1 MKTKSEQPKIS
12 QAPAER
18 PPVVV
23 VMGHIDHGKSTLLD
37 YIRKTNVTDKE
48 TGGITQHIGAYEA
61 IHKDSDGKEHHITF
75 LDTPGHAAFAGIRSR
90 GASVADV
97 AILVVSAEDGVKP
110 QTLEALACIKRCD
123 IPFIIAINKIDKP
136 NADVEKTKNNLAE
149 NEIYIEGYGGDV
161 PWTAISAKTG
171 EGINELLDLVLLAA
185 NIRGLKSESTKAVL
199 GIIIEVNHDA
209 KRGSSATAIIKEG
222 TLKKSDFVV
231 AENAYSPLRTM
242 ENFRAEPLGEAR
254 PGQPVRIIG
263 WRGEPR
269 IGTELRV
276 AKTKKEAEKLTIQFR
291 VKLSENFLT
300 KSKTAA
306 TEKKNP
312 EETDSFPPQNETSV
326 AAIVIKA
333 DVAGSLEA
341 ITHELEKIK
350 EEKLKIKVLAGGVGE
365 ITEGDVKTAA
375 TADKPL
381 IIGFNVKIDATAKA
395 AAERLG
401 VQIEFFDIIY
411 KLGEWLET
419 FIAARRPKV
428 TTEEMTGRAKILKIF
443 SQNKDKQII
452 GGRVEEGVLTP
463 GAIVKILRRETEIG
477 RGKIRGMQQQKV
489 VIQEAK
495 KDTEFGA
502 LVEAKIEIAPGDRL
516 EAFSLV
522 TK

>member
-1 MKTKSEQPKIS
+1 MKAKLEQKKMSE
-12 QAPAER
+12 APAER

-37 YIRKTNVTDKE
+37 YIRKTNVTVQE

-61 IHKDSDGKEHHITF
+61 VHKDAEGKEHHITF

-110 QTLEALACIKRCD
+110 QTLEALACIKKCA
-123 IPFIIAINKIDKP
+123 IPFIVAINKIDKP
-136 NADVEKTKNNLAE
+136 NADVERTKNNLAE

-171 EGINELLDLVLLAA
+171 EGIGELLDLVLLAA

-222 TLKKSDFVV
+222 TLKKSDFVI
-231 AENAYSPLRTM
+231 AENAYSSLRTM
-242 ENFRAEPLGEAR
+242 ENFRAEPLGEAQ

-263 WRGEPR
+263 WHGEPQ
-269 IGTELRV
+269 IGAELKT
-276 AKTKKEAEKLTIQFR
+276 AKTKKEAEKLAESFLEKIKKAPTPAGTG
-291 VKLSENFLT
+291 SESQPESVG
-300 KSKTAA
+300 KGTA
-306 TEKKNP
+306 T
-312 EETDSFPPQNETSV
+312 V
-326 AAIVIKA
+326 AVIIKA

-341 ITHELEKIK
+341 IEHELEKIK
-350 EEKLKIKVLAGGVGE
+350 EEKLKIKILAGGVGE
-365 ITEGDVKTAA
+365 ITEGDIKLAA
-375 TADKPL
+375 TGAITERAI
-381 IIGFNVKIDATAKA
+381 IIGFNVKIDTNAKA

-401 VQIEFFDIIY
+401 VQVEFFDIIY
-411 KLGEWLET
+411 KLSEWLEI
-419 FIAARRPKV
+419 FIATRRPKV

-452 GGRVEEGVLTP
+452 GGRVEEGALSP
-463 GAIVKILRRETEIG
+463 GAIVKILRREAEIG
-477 RGKIRGMQQQKV
+477 RGKIRGLQQQKNA
-489 VIQEAK
+489 IQEAK

-502 LVEAKIEIAPGDRL
+502 LVEAKIEIATGDRL
-516 EAFSLV
+516 EAFTLT

>member
-1 MKTKSEQPKIS
+1 MWYSARMKDNKETTSS
-12 QAPAER
+12 VVER

-37 YIRKTNVTDKE
+37 YIRKTSITEKE

-61 IHKDSDGKEHHITF
+61 IHKDNENKEHFITF

-110 QTLEALACIKRCD
+110 QTLEALACIKKCD
-123 IPFIIAINKIDKP
+123 IPFIVAINKIDKP
-136 NADVEKTKNNLAE
+136 NADVERTKQNLAE

-161 PWTAISAKTG
+161 PWTAISAKNG

-185 NIRGLKSESTKAVL
+185 RIRGLKSESAKAVS
-199 GIIIEVNHDA
+199 GTIVEVNHDN
-209 KRGSSATAIIKEG
+209 KRGASATAIIKEG
-222 TLKKSDFVV
+222 TLKKGDFVV
-231 AENAYSPLRTM
+231 AENAYSSLRAM
-242 ENFRAEPLGEAR
+242 ENFRAEPIGEAR

-263 WRGEPR
+263 WHGEPK
-269 IGTELRV
+269 IGATLQT
-276 AKTKKEAEKLTIQFR
+276 AGTKKEAEKMARLASER
-291 VKLSENFLT
+291 AENFAL
-300 KSKTAA
+300 KLKIAPAEGNDAEA
-306 TEKKNP
+306 TMAP
-312 EETDSFPPQNETSV
+312 
-326 AAIVIKA
+326 IIIKA

-341 ITHELEKIK
+341 IVHELKKIK
-350 EEKLKIKVLAGGVGE
+350 EEKLKIKILAEGVGE

-375 TADKPL
+375 TAEQAI
-381 IIGFNVKIDATAKA
+381 IIGFNVGIDASAKA

-401 VQIEFFDIIY
+401 VQVEFFDIIY

-419 FIAARRPKV
+419 FIAARRPKI
-428 TTEEMTGRAKILKIF
+428 TTEEILGRARVLKIF
-443 SQNKDKQII
+443 SMNKDKQII
-452 GGRVEEGVLTP
+452 GGRVEEGILTP
-463 GAIVKILRRETEIG
+463 GAIVKILRREAEIG
-477 RGKIRGMQQQKV
+477 RGKIRGLQQQKTA
-489 VIQEAK
+489 IQEAK

-502 LVEAKIEIAPGDRL
+502 LMEAKIEIASGDRL

>member
-1 MKTKSEQPKIS
+1 
-12 QAPAER
+12 
-18 PPVVV
+18 
-23 VMGHIDHGKSTLLD
+23 MGHIDHGKSTLLD
-37 YIRKTNVTDKE
+37 YIRKTSITEKE

-61 IHKDSDGKEHHITF
+61 IHKDSEGKEHRITF

-110 QTLEALACIKRCD
+110 QTLEALACIKKCA
-123 IPFIIAINKIDKP
+123 IPFIVAINKIDRP

-149 NEIYIEGYGGDV
+149 NEIYLEGYGGDV

-171 EGINELLDLVLLAA
+171 EGIGELLDLVLLAA
-185 NIRGLKSESTKAVL
+185 NIRGLKSESAKTVS
-199 GIIIEVNHDA
+199 GMIIEVNHNA

-231 AENAYSPLRTM
+231 AENTYSPLRMM
-242 ENFRAEPLGEAR
+242 EKFRGESLDEVR
-254 PGQPVRIIG
+254 PGQPVRIVG
-263 WRGEPR
+263 WHGEPQ
-269 IGTELRV
+269 IGSELSIV
-276 AKTKKEAEKLTIQFR
+276 KTKKEAEKR
-291 VKLSENFLT
+291 AENFLT
-300 KSKTAA
+300 KLKTIEPQ
-306 TEKKNP
+306 EKNSEGTTIAP
-312 EETDSFPPQNETSV
+312 
-326 AAIVIKA
+326 ILIKA

-341 ITHELEKIK
+341 IIHELGKIK
-350 EEKLKIKVLAGGVGE
+350 EEKLEIKILASGVGE

-375 TADKPL
+375 TAKQAI
-381 IIGFNVKIDATAKA
+381 IIGFNVKIDTNAKA

-411 KLGEWLET
+411 KLSEWLET
-419 FIAARRPKV
+419 FIAARRPKI

-443 SQNKDKQII
+443 SKNKDKQII
-452 GGRVEEGVLTP
+452 GGKVEEGILAP
-463 GAIVKILRRETEIG
+463 GAIVKILRREAEIG
-477 RGKIRGMQQQKV
+477 RGKIRGLQQQKNA
-489 VIQEAK
+489 IQEAK

-502 LVEAKIEIAPGDRL
+502 LVEAKTEIVAGDRL

>member
-1 MKTKSEQPKIS
+1 MKDGKDNKERSAS
-12 QAPAER
+12 SADR

-37 YIRKTNVTDKE
+37 YIRKTSITEKE

-61 IHKDSDGKEHHITF
+61 VHKDVEGKEHFITF

-90 GASVADV
+90 SASVADV

-110 QTLEALACIKRCD
+110 QTLEALASIKKCAV
-123 IPFIIAINKIDKP
+123 PFIVAINKIDKP

-171 EGINELLDLVLLAA
+171 EGVNELLDLVLLAA
-185 NIRGLKSESTKAVL
+185 NIQGLKSESAKAVL

-209 KRGSSATAIIKEG
+209 KRGSAATAIIKEG

-231 AENAYSPLRTM
+231 AEDAYSPLRTM
-242 ENFRAEPLGEAR
+242 ENFRAEPLGEAQ

-263 WRGEPR
+263 WHGEPR
-269 IGTELRV
+269 IGAELRV
-276 AKTKKEAEKLTIQFR
+276 VKTKREAEKLAG
-291 VKLSENFLT
+291 SFLA
-300 KSKTAA
+300 KSKAA
-306 TEKKNP
+306 TPQEKNS
-312 EETDSFPPQNETSV
+312 EGTAV
-326 AAIVIKA
+326 ATIVIKA

-341 ITHELEKIK
+341 IIHELEKIK
-350 EEKLKIKVLAGGVGE
+350 EEKLKIKILASGVGE
-365 ITEGDVKTAA
+365 ITEGDIKTAA
-375 TADKPL
+375 TSAVAERA
-381 IIGFNVKIDATAKA
+381 IIVGFNVKIDANAKA

-401 VQIEFFDIIY
+401 VQVEFFDIIY

-419 FIAARRPKV
+419 FIAARQPKV

-452 GGRVEEGVLTP
+452 GGKVEEGVLTP

-477 RGKIRGMQQQKV
+477 RGKIRGLQQQKA

-502 LVEAKIEIAPGDRL
+502 LVEAKTEIAAGDRL

>member
-1 MKTKSEQPKIS
+1 MTEKDKKQSAFAKATADK
-12 QAPAER
+12 AER

-37 YIRKTNVTDKE
+37 YIRKTSIAENE
-48 TGGITQHIGAYEA
+48 AGGITQHIGAYEA
-61 IHKDSDGKEHHITF
+61 VHKDSEGKEHCITF

-110 QTLEALACIKRCD
+110 QTLEALASIKKFA
-123 IPFIIAINKIDKP
+123 IPFIVAINKIDKP

-171 EGINELLDLVLLAA
+171 EGVSELLDLVLLAA
-185 NIRGLKSESTKAVL
+185 NIRGLKSESAKAVL

-209 KRGSSATAIIKEG
+209 KRGSAATAIIKEG
-222 TLKKSDFVV
+222 TLRKSDFVV
-231 AENAYSPLRTM
+231 AEDAYSSLRTM

-254 PGQPVRIIG
+254 PGQPVRVIG
-263 WRGEPR
+263 WHGEPR
-269 IGTELRV
+269 IGAELKT
-276 AKTKKEAEKLTIQFR
+276 AKTKREAEKLAE
-291 VKLSENFLT
+291 SFLA
-300 KSKTAA
+300 KSKTDLPA
-306 TEKKNP
+306 EKNFEDTAIAP
-312 EETDSFPPQNETSV
+312 
-326 AAIVIKA
+326 IVIKA

-341 ITHELEKIK
+341 IIHELEKIK
-350 EEKLKIKVLAGGVGE
+350 EEKLKIKVLASGVGE

-375 TADKPL
+375 TAERAI
-381 IIGFNVKIDATAKA
+381 IIGFNVNIDTSARA
-395 AAERLG
+395 AAERLS
-401 VQIEFFDIIY
+401 VQVEFFDIIY
-411 KLGEWLET
+411 KLSEWLET
-419 FIAARRPKV
+419 FIATRRPKV

-443 SQNKDKQII
+443 SQAKDKQII
-452 GGRVEEGVLTP
+452 GGRVEEGVLMP

-477 RGKIRGMQQQKV
+477 RGKIRGLQQQKTA
-489 VIQEAK
+489 IQEAK

-502 LVEAKIEIAPGDRL
+502 LVEAKIEIATGDRL

>member
-1 MKTKSEQPKIS
+1 MKAKLEQKKMSE
-12 QAPAER
+12 ALAER

-37 YIRKTNVTDKE
+37 YIRKTNVTVQE

-61 IHKDSDGKEHHITF
+61 VHKDAEGKEHHITF

-110 QTLEALACIKRCD
+110 QTLEALACIKKCA
-123 IPFIIAINKIDKP
+123 IPFIVAINKIDKP
-136 NADVEKTKNNLAE
+136 NADVERTKNNLAE

-171 EGINELLDLVLLAA
+171 EGIGELLDLVLLAA

-222 TLKKSDFVV
+222 TLKKSDFVI
-231 AENAYSPLRTM
+231 AENAYSSLRTM
-242 ENFRAEPLGEAR
+242 ENFRAEPLGEAQ

-263 WRGEPR
+263 WHGEPQ
-269 IGTELRV
+269 IGAELKT
-276 AKTKKEAEKLTIQFR
+276 AKTKKEAEKLAE
-291 VKLSENFLT
+291 SFLT
-300 KSKTAA
+300 KSKT
-306 TEKKNP
+306 TTPQEKNP
-312 EETDSFPPQNETSV
+312 EGTATAP
-326 AAIVIKA
+326 IIIKA

-341 ITHELEKIK
+341 IKHELEKIK
-350 EEKLKIKVLAGGVGE
+350 EEKLKIKILAGGVGE
-365 ITEGDVKTAA
+365 ITEGDIKLAA
-375 TADKPL
+375 TGAITERAI
-381 IIGFNVKIDATAKA
+381 IIGFNVKIDTNAKA

-401 VQIEFFDIIY
+401 VQVEFFDIIY
-411 KLGEWLET
+411 KLSEWLEI
-419 FIAARRPKV
+419 FIATRRPKV

-452 GGRVEEGVLTP
+452 GGRVEEGALSP
-463 GAIVKILRRETEIG
+463 GAIVKILRREAEIG
-477 RGKIRGMQQQKV
+477 RGKIRGLQQQKNA
-489 VIQEAK
+489 IQEAK

-502 LVEAKIEIAPGDRL
+502 LVEAKIEIATGDRL
-516 EAFSLV
+516 EAF
-522 TK
+522 

>member
-1 MKTKSEQPKIS
+1 M
-12 QAPAER
+12 
-18 PPVVV
+18 
-23 VMGHIDHGKSTLLD
+23 
-37 YIRKTNVTDKE
+37 
-48 TGGITQHIGAYEA
+48 
-61 IHKDSDGKEHHITF
+61 
-75 LDTPGHAAFAGIRSR
+75 
-90 GASVADV
+90 
-97 AILVVSAEDGVKP
+97 
-110 QTLEALACIKRCD
+110 
-123 IPFIIAINKIDKP
+123 
-136 NADVEKTKNNLAE
+136 
-149 NEIYIEGYGGDV
+149 

-185 NIRGLKSESTKAVL
+185 NIRGLKSESAKAVS
-199 GIIIEVNHDA
+199 GMIIEVNHNA

-231 AENAYSPLRTM
+231 AENAYSPLRVM
-242 ENFRAEPLGEAR
+242 ENFRGESLDEVR
-254 PGQPVRIIG
+254 PGQPIRIIG
-263 WRGEPR
+263 WHGEPR
-269 IGTELRV
+269 IGAELNI
-276 AKTKKEAEKLTIQFR
+276 AKNKKEAEKR
-291 VKLSENFLT
+291 AENFLI
-300 KSKTAA
+300 KLKTAMPQ
-306 TEKKNP
+306 EKNP
-312 EETDSFPPQNETSV
+312 EGTTIAP
-326 AAIVIKA
+326 IVIKA

-401 VQIEFFDIIY
+401 VQVEFFDIIY

-495 KDTEFGA
+495 KDSEFGA
-502 LVEAKIEIAPGDRL
+502 LVEAKIEIATGDRL
-516 EAFSLV
+516 EAFNLV

>member
-1 MKTKSEQPKIS
+1 M
-12 QAPAER
+12 
-18 PPVVV
+18 VV

-37 YIRKTNVTDKE
+37 YIRKTSITEKE

-61 IHKDSDGKEHHITF
+61 IHKDSEGKEHRITF

-110 QTLEALACIKRCD
+110 QTLEALACIKKCA
-123 IPFIIAINKIDKP
+123 IPFIVAINKIDRP

-149 NEIYIEGYGGDV
+149 NEIYLEGYGGDV

-171 EGINELLDLVLLAA
+171 EGIGELLDLVLLAA
-185 NIRGLKSESTKAVL
+185 NIRGLKSESAKTVS
-199 GIIIEVNHDA
+199 GMIIEVNHNA

-222 TLKKSDFVV
+222 PLKTSDFVV
-231 AENAYSPLRTM
+231 AENAYSPLRMM
-242 ENFRAEPLGEAR
+242 ENFRGESLDEVR
-254 PGQPVRIIG
+254 PGQPVRIVG
-263 WRGEPR
+263 WHGEPQ
-269 IGTELRV
+269 IGSELSIV
-276 AKTKKEAEKLTIQFR
+276 KTKKEAEKR
-291 VKLSENFLT
+291 AENFLT
-300 KSKTAA
+300 KLKTIEPQ
-306 TEKKNP
+306 EKNSEGTTIAP
-312 EETDSFPPQNETSV
+312 
-326 AAIVIKA
+326 ILIKA

-341 ITHELEKIK
+341 IIHELGKIK
-350 EEKLKIKVLAGGVGE
+350 EEKLEIKILASGVGE

-375 TADKPL
+375 TAKQAI
-381 IIGFNVKIDATAKA
+381 IIGFNVKIDTNAKA

-411 KLGEWLET
+411 KLSEWLET
-419 FIAARRPKV
+419 FIAARRPKI

-443 SQNKDKQII
+443 SKNKDKQII
-452 GGRVEEGVLTP
+452 GGKVEEGILAP
-463 GAIVKILRRETEIG
+463 GAIVKILRREAEIG
-477 RGKIRGMQQQKV
+477 RGKIRGLQQQKNA
-489 VIQEAK
+489 IQEAK

-502 LVEAKIEIAPGDRL
+502 LVEAKTEIVAGDRL

>member
-1 MKTKSEQPKIS
+1 MSE
-12 QAPAER
+12 APAER

-37 YIRKTNVTDKE
+37 YIRKTSIAENE
-48 TGGITQHIGAYEA
+48 AGGITQHIGAYEA
-61 IHKDSDGKEHHITF
+61 THKDDEDKEHRITF

-110 QTLEALACIKRCD
+110 QTLEALACIKKCA
-123 IPFIIAINKIDKP
+123 IPFIVAINKIDKP

-149 NEIYIEGYGGDV
+149 NEIYLEGYGGDV
-161 PWTAISAKTG
+161 PWVAISAKTG
-171 EGINELLDLVLLAA
+171 EGVNELLDLVLLAA
-185 NIRGLKSESTKAVL
+185 NIKGLKSESAKAVL

-222 TLKKSDFVV
+222 ILRKSDFVV
-231 AENAYSPLRTM
+231 AENAYSPLRNM
-242 ENFRAEPLGEAR
+242 ENFRAEVINEAR

-263 WRGEPR
+263 WHGEPR
-269 IGTELRV
+269 IGAELRV
-276 AKTKKEAEKLTIQFR
+276 AKTKREAEKLTR
-291 VKLSENFLT
+291 LA
-300 KSKTAA
+300 KSKT
-306 TEKKNP
+306 TTPQEKNP
-312 EETDSFPPQNETSV
+312 EGTAV
-326 AAIVIKA
+326 APIVIKA

-341 ITHELEKIK
+341 IVHELEKIK
-350 EEKLKIKVLAGGVGE
+350 EERLKIKVLAAGVGE

-375 TADKPL
+375 TAAIAERAI
-381 IIGFNVKIDATAKA
+381 IIGFNVNIDASAKA

-401 VQIEFFDIIY
+401 VQVEFFDIIY
-411 KLGEWLET
+411 KLSEWLET

-443 SQNKDKQII
+443 SKNKDKQII
-452 GGRVEEGVLTP
+452 GGRVEEGILAP
-463 GAIVKILRRETEIG
+463 GAIVKILRREAEIG
-477 RGKIRGMQQQKV
+477 RGKIRGLQQQKNA
-489 VIQEAK
+489 IQEAK

-502 LVEAKIEIAPGDRL
+502 LVEAKIEIATGDRL

>member
-1 MKTKSEQPKIS
+1 MKTKPEQSKIS
-12 QAPAER
+12 EAPAER

-23 VMGHIDHGKSTLLD
+23 VMGHIDHGISTLLD
-37 YIRKTNVTDKE
+37 YIRKTSVTDKE

-61 IHKDSDGKEHHITF
+61 IHKDDEGKEHRITF

-110 QTLEALACIKRCD
+110 QTLEALACIKRCG
-123 IPFIIAINKIDKP
+123 IPFIVAINKIDKP

-185 NIRGLKSESTKAVL
+185 NIRGLKSESAKAVS
-199 GIIIEVNHDA
+199 GMIIEVNHNA

-231 AENAYSPLRTM
+231 AENAYSPLRVM
-242 ENFRAEPLGEAR
+242 ENFRGESLDEVR
-254 PGQPVRIIG
+254 PGQPIRIIG
-263 WRGEPR
+263 WHGEPR
-269 IGTELRV
+269 IGAELNI
-276 AKTKKEAEKLTIQFR
+276 AKNKKEAEKR
-291 VKLSENFLT
+291 AENFLI
-300 KSKTAA
+300 KLKTAMPQ
-306 TEKKNP
+306 EKNP
-312 EETDSFPPQNETSV
+312 EGTTIAP
-326 AAIVIKA
+326 IVIKA

-401 VQIEFFDIIY
+401 VQVEFFDIIY

-495 KDTEFGA
+495 KDSEFGA
-502 LVEAKIEIAPGDRL
+502 LVEAKIEIATGDRL
-516 EAFSLV
+516 EAFNLV

>member
-1 MKTKSEQPKIS
+1 MSE
-12 QAPAER
+12 APAER

-37 YIRKTNVTDKE
+37 YIRKTNVTVQE

-61 IHKDSDGKEHHITF
+61 VHKDAEGKEHHITF

-110 QTLEALACIKRCD
+110 QTLEALACIKKCA
-123 IPFIIAINKIDKP
+123 IPFIVAINKIDKP
-136 NADVEKTKNNLAE
+136 NADVERTKNNLAE

-171 EGINELLDLVLLAA
+171 EGIGELLDLVLLAA

-222 TLKKSDFVV
+222 TLKKSDFVI
-231 AENAYSPLRTM
+231 AENAYSSLRTM
-242 ENFRAEPLGEAR
+242 ENFRAEPLGEAQ

-263 WRGEPR
+263 WHGEPQ
-269 IGTELRV
+269 IGAELKT
-276 AKTKKEAEKLTIQFR
+276 AKTKKEAEKLAESFLEKIKKAPTPAGTG
-291 VKLSENFLT
+291 SESQPESVG
-300 KSKTAA
+300 KGTA
-306 TEKKNP
+306 T
-312 EETDSFPPQNETSV
+312 V
-326 AAIVIKA
+326 AVIIKA

-341 ITHELEKIK
+341 IEHELEKIK
-350 EEKLKIKVLAGGVGE
+350 EEKLKIKILAGGVGE
-365 ITEGDVKTAA
+365 ITEGDIKLAA
-375 TADKPL
+375 TGAITERAI
-381 IIGFNVKIDATAKA
+381 IIGFNVKIDTNAKA

-401 VQIEFFDIIY
+401 VQVEFFDIIY
-411 KLGEWLET
+411 KLSEWLEI
-419 FIAARRPKV
+419 FIATRRPKV

-452 GGRVEEGVLTP
+452 GGRVEEGALSP
-463 GAIVKILRRETEIG
+463 GAIVKILRREAEIG
-477 RGKIRGMQQQKV
+477 RGKIRGLQQQKNA
-489 VIQEAK
+489 IQEAK

-502 LVEAKIEIAPGDRL
+502 LVEAKIEIATGDRL
-516 EAFSLV
+516 EAFTLT

>member
-1 MKTKSEQPKIS
+1 MKAKLEQKKMSE
-12 QAPAER
+12 ALAER

-37 YIRKTNVTDKE
+37 YIRKTNVTVQE

-61 IHKDSDGKEHHITF
+61 VHKDAEGKEHHITF

-110 QTLEALACIKRCD
+110 QTLEALACIKKCA
-123 IPFIIAINKIDKP
+123 IPFIVAINKIDKP
-136 NADVEKTKNNLAE
+136 NADVERTKNNLAE

-171 EGINELLDLVLLAA
+171 EGIGELLDLVLLAA

-222 TLKKSDFVV
+222 TLKKSDFVI
-231 AENAYSPLRTM
+231 AENAYSSLRTM
-242 ENFRAEPLGEAR
+242 ENFRAEPLGEAQ

-263 WRGEPR
+263 WHGEPQ
-269 IGTELRV
+269 IGAELKT
-276 AKTKKEAEKLTIQFR
+276 AKTKKEAEKLAESFLEKIKKAPTPAGTG
-291 VKLSENFLT
+291 SESQPESVG
-300 KSKTAA
+300 KGTA
-306 TEKKNP
+306 T
-312 EETDSFPPQNETSV
+312 V
-326 AAIVIKA
+326 AVIIKA

-341 ITHELEKIK
+341 IEHELEKIK
-350 EEKLKIKVLAGGVGE
+350 EEKLKIKILAGGVGE
-365 ITEGDVKTAA
+365 ITEGDIKLAA
-375 TADKPL
+375 TGAITERAI
-381 IIGFNVKIDATAKA
+381 IIGFNVKIDTNAKA

-401 VQIEFFDIIY
+401 VQVEFFDIIY
-411 KLGEWLET
+411 KLSEWLEI

-452 GGRVEEGVLTP
+452 GGRVEEGALSP
-463 GAIVKILRRETEIG
+463 GAIVKILRREAEIG
-477 RGKIRGMQQQKV
+477 RGKIRGLQQQKNA
-489 VIQEAK
+489 IQEAK

-502 LVEAKIEIAPGDRL
+502 LVEAKIEIATGDRL

>member
-1 MKTKSEQPKIS
+1 MWYSARVKAKLEQMKIS
-12 QAPAER
+12 EAPAER

-37 YIRKTNVTDKE
+37 YIRKTSITEKE

-61 IHKDSDGKEHHITF
+61 IHKDGEGKEHRITF

-110 QTLEALACIKRCD
+110 QTLEALACIKKCA
-123 IPFIIAINKIDKP
+123 IPFIVAINKIDKP
-136 NADVEKTKNNLAE
+136 NAEVEKTKNNLAE
-149 NEIYIEGYGGDV
+149 NEIYVEGYGGDV

-171 EGINELLDLVLLAA
+171 EGVNELLDLVLLAA
-185 NIRGLKSESTKAVL
+185 NIRGLKSESAKSVS
-199 GIIIEVNHDA
+199 GMIIEVNHDA

-231 AENAYSPLRTM
+231 AEDAYSPLRMM
-242 ENFRAEPLGEAR
+242 ENFRGESLDEAQ

-263 WRGEPR
+263 WHGEPR
-269 IGTELRV
+269 IGAELSIT
-276 AKTKKEAEKLTIQFR
+276 KIKKEAEKLA
-291 VKLSENFLT
+291 ENFLA
-300 KSKTAA
+300 KSKTAPQ
-306 TEKKNP
+306 EKNP
-312 EETDSFPPQNETSV
+312 EGTAIAP
-326 AAIVIKA
+326 IVIKA

-341 ITHELEKIK
+341 IIHELEKIK
-350 EEKLKIKVLAGGVGE
+350 EERLKIKVLATGVGE

-375 TADKPL
+375 TGAIAERAI
-381 IIGFNVKIDATAKA
+381 IIGFNVNIDASAKA

-401 VQIEFFDIIY
+401 VQVEFFDIIY
-411 KLGEWLET
+411 KLSEWLET

-443 SQNKDKQII
+443 SKNKDKQII
-452 GGRVEEGVLTP
+452 GGRVEEGILAP
-463 GAIVKILRRETEIG
+463 GAIVKILRREAEIG
-477 RGKIRGMQQQKV
+477 RGKIRGLQQQKNA
-489 VIQEAK
+489 IQEAK

-502 LVEAKIEIAPGDRL
+502 LVEAKTEIVAGDRL